1 MNIPN
6 NIKTIAYAVL
16 AILVGLVVFYG
27 LTKYQENNKPPERL
41 TLRDITK
48 LSEQDRTKALEERT
62 SELLGQV
69 KDLAVN
75 AESGAKYTVYIQLV
89 EAQLELGKY
98 AEAMDTLN
106 KIPEDKRNSSRYAA
120 ANVRAH
126 KGVGDIAKAK
136 ELSAANIVLYEEDS
150 LVWVAHLEVNN
161 DLPNDQLKAL
171 YLKAIPA
178 TQSNL
183 DVMISYAKFSEKIG
197 DKATAIAA
205 WETARNVDPDNAGK
219 YESEI
224 ARLR

>member
-41 TLRDITK
+41 TLRDITQ
-48 LSEQDRTKALEERT
+48 LSEQDRIKALEERT

>member
-41 TLRDITK
+41 TLRDITQ
-48 LSEQDRTKALEERT
+48 LSEQDRIKALEERT

-106 KIPEDKRNSSRYAA
+106 KIPEDKRASSRYAA

-126 KGVGDIAKAK
+126 KGVGDLAKAK

-150 LVWVAHLEVNN
+150 LVWLAHLEVNN

-178 TQSNL
+178 TKSNV

-224 ARLR
+224 TRLR